1 MQGRSS
7 HLSPLQ
13 LMPSLTIEQKHL
25 QLLVLLSIIQ
35 TTNFLLL
42 FFCFCVE
49 KNPSN
54 QSDTTFGQLPI
65 LYCFLTTLKYL
76 IREHARFLI
85 LVFLLSL
92 LALFHVI
99 NENLPPYS
107 SFFMLYIKK
116 SAYPALCISQSKNSS
131 YHYLLSR
138 SRKTLLS
145 LLLFMSHS
153 ASKQQ

>member
-65 LYCFLTTLKYL
+65 LYCFLITIKYL

-85 LVFLLSL
+85 FGVFANSACIFSCNKRKFALLFTF
-92 LALFHVI
+92 FHVI
-99 NENLPPYS
+99 HNKICPPC
-107 SFFMLYIKK
+107 SFIPSCSFIR
-116 SAYPALCISQSKNSS
+116 
-131 YHYLLSR
+131 YLKVL
-138 SRKTLLS
+138 KTES
-145 LLLFMSHS
+145 
-153 ASKQQ
+153 